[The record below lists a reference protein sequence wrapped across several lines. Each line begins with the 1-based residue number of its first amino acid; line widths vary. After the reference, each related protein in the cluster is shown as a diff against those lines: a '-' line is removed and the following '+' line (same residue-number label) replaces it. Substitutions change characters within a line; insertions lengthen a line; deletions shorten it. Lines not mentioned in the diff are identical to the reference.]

1 MQAHFSNALFN
12 IRKLYFGIIVLL
24 FYPVCFMHLQTAWK
38 GPWILLVGK
47 GIKHAERVMLFHH
60 GCSAP
65 ARTEINLGCCLLP
78 LLGSVEVTFPLRV
91 IVDIFK

>member
-12 IRKLYFGIIVLL
+12 IRELYFGIIALL

-38 GPWILLVGK
+38 GSWILLDGK
-47 GIKHAERVMLFHH
+47 GIKLAERVKLFHH

-65 ARTEINLGCCLLP
+65 AGTEVNRGCCPLP
-78 LLGSVEVTFPLRV
+78 LLGSVEVTFPL
-91 IVDIFK
+91 